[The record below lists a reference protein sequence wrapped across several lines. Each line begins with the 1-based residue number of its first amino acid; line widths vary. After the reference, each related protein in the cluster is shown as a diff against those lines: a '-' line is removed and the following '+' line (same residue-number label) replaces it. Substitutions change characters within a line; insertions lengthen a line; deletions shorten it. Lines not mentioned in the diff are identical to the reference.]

1 MIALLGIN
9 QVNNTNLRPAYLWS
23 EHVAMQAVG
32 QQIWTA

>member
-1 MIALLGIN
+1 MIILFSIN
-9 QVNNTNLRPAYLWS
+9 QVNNTNLGPANLWS